1 MKQVRMA
8 QLSDASGIAH
18 VHWASWMETYAG
30 LIDPGYLAQRSE
42 EKSRQAF
49 ESAGCRDMAV
59 ALLDNE
65 IVGFAGFGQAGS
77 EPETGEVRGL
87 YVLRRAQGL
96 GRGRE
101 LMQLALDGLREK
113 GCRQAVLWVLATNE
127 KAMGFYEHYGF
138 VFDGTQKEE
147 LLGLPV
153 IEKRYRIRL

>member
-77 EPETGEVRGL
+77 
-87 YVLRRAQGL
+87 
-96 GRGRE
+96 
-101 LMQLALDGLREK
+101 
-113 GCRQAVLWVLATNE
+113 
-127 KAMGFYEHYGF
+127 
-138 VFDGTQKEE
+138 
-147 LLGLPV
+147 
-153 IEKRYRIRL
+153 